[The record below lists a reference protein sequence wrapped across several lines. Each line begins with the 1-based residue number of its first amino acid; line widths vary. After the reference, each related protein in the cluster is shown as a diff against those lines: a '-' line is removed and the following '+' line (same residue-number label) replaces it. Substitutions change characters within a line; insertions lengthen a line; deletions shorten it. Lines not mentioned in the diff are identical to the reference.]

1 MKYQLYTFLLLLFLP
16 VSMFSQSG
24 SAIVANGSSSYAI
37 VTHDSTLNAD
47 SALTI
52 EAWIKPTSFG
62 PNSYNNVII
71 SKDGWQFGEQGYTLR
86 CGGNGVLSFN
96 FGVQGSWQEAT
107 SSQGALTLNVWQHVA
122 GTFDGSTM
130 NVYVNGVLVGSS
142 TYNGTIAASNYDLTI
157 GRISYTA
164 GGNRFFVGEIDQV
177 RLWGAAL
184 SQTTLRD
191 YMCQPSGATHP
202 NNARL
207 KAYYNFNNAT
217 TTFTDLSPNGNNGS
231 LVGAAVVPS
240 GAAIG
245 TESVYDYTSPFS
257 ASLTASSGETL
268 SLSNVAGSPDGV
280 QFYRI
285 DGAPS
290 PLNLPTGF
298 GSFDT
303 KYWGVFFA
311 GGTSPTADLSY
322 NYASGTYLNSN
333 NECDGKI
340 AARSDASI
348 ATWTSSNSQVDASND
363 MLNLSAQGSSELIVG
378 LSNAPYANIAVSA
391 NSICQGDTATLSIP
405 LSAGPGY
412 QWVNMGTPLTGDT
425 SNVLETTLAGVYHVM
440 ISDGVCS
447 YTTDTVSVS
456 VNPLPTVAL
465 NSLADLC
472 ILGGTDT
479 LIGSPA
485 GGTFAGPGVTGSTID
500 PVQAGLGSHI
510 ITYSYTD
517 STGCAGIA
525 QDTLLIN
532 PNPTVSFPSPFVYC
546 ENEPAFNMLMAVP
559 NGGIYNGPGV
569 AQNFFTPLAAGV
581 GTHTIYYNFID
592 SSGCTA
598 EDSSEFIIN
607 PIPATPTVTQVGNDL
622 QSSSPTGNQWY
633 NGSTPIQGA
642 TNVLFTPPNNGTYTV
657 VVTDSNGCSSDTSN
671 ALIFVGLELAS
682 NLQFDLLP
690 NPASNN
696 TKLILETDWL
706 GELEIQVVD
715 LQGKILFKEAT
726 AAQGNRLERE
736 LSLEGIA
743 SGLYMVRIIGES
755 KFAAK
760 KLVIK

>member
-1 MKYQLYTFLLLLFLP
+1 MKYQLYTFLLLFFLP
-16 VSMFSQSG
+16 VSIFAQSG
-24 SAIVANGSSSYAI
+24 SAIVTNGTNGYATVPHANS
-37 VTHDSTLNAD
+37 LNAD

-62 PNSYNNVII
+62 ANSYNNVIV

-86 CGGNGVLSFN
+86 CGGSGVLSFN

-107 SSQGALTLNVWQHVA
+107 SSTGALTLNVWQHVA
-122 GTFDGSTM
+122 GTFDGTTM
-130 NVYVNGVLVGSS
+130 TVYVNGVQVGSS
-142 TYNGTIAASNYDLTI
+142 TYSGTIAASTYDLTI

-164 GGNRFFVGEIDQV
+164 GGNRFFVGEIDEV
-177 RLWGAAL
+177 RLWGSAL

-191 YMCQPSGATHP
+191 YMCQPAGTAHP
-202 NNARL
+202 GYSSL
-207 KAYYNFNNAT
+207 KAYYNYDNAT
-217 TTFTDLSPNGNNGS
+217 TTFTDSSPNGNNGT
-231 LVGAAVVPS
+231 LVGATVVAS

-245 TESVYDYTSPFS
+245 TESVYDYSSPFS
-257 ASLTASSGETL
+257 ANLTASSGETL

-285 DGAPS
+285 DASPS

-298 GSFDT
+298 GSVDT

-311 GGTSPTADLSY
+311 GGTSPTADLTY
-322 NYASGTYLNSN
+322 NYASGTYLDSN

-340 AARSDASI
+340 ATRSNASL
-348 ATWTSSNSQVDASND
+348 ANWTASGSQVDATND
-363 MLNLSAQGSSELIVG
+363 IINLNGQGSSELIVG

-405 LSAGPGY
+405 FSAGPGY
-412 QWVNMGTPLTGDT
+412 QWVNSGTPLPGDT
-425 SNVLETTLAGVYHVM
+425 SNVLETTVAGVYH
-440 ISDGVCS
+440 IEITEGVCS
-447 YTTDTVSVS
+447 YSTDTIAIT
-456 VNPLPTVAL
+456 VNPLPTVGL
-465 NSLADLC
+465 NPLTDLC

-517 STGCAGIA
+517 STGCAGTA
-525 QDTLLIN
+525 QDTILVN

-559 NGGIYNGPGV
+559 IGGIYNGPGV
-569 AQNFFTPLAAGV
+569 SQNFFTPLAAGA
-581 GTHTIYYNFID
+581 GSHTIYYNFID
-592 SSGCTA
+592 STGCTA

-607 PIPATPTVTQVGNDL
+607 PVPTTPTVTQVGNDL
-622 QSSSPTGNQWY
+622 QSSAPTGNQWY

-690 NPASNN
+690 NPASST
-696 TKLILETDWL
+696 TKLLLETDWL
-706 GELEIQVVD
+706 GELEIQILD
-715 LQGKILFKEAT
+715 LQGKILYRET
-726 AAQGNRLERE
+726 AVIEGNHLERA
-736 LSLEGIA
+736 LPLVGIA
-743 SGLYMVRIIGES
+743 SGLYMVRIVGED
-755 KFAAK
+755 KFAVK
-760 KLVIK
+760 KLMVK